1 MISLSTNPKE
11 KLMLKLIKAFINTV
25 KAEMQLQDELSRR
38 YPFGCPKSSPED
50 RALIAEKASAWRKF
64 HSFSNYMKLSSKQID
79 DVTEVLV
86 YNAPLKEYS
95 GAYGCF
101 ASDPKTGKQ
110 ESSNIVCECGVDHV
124 FAHNPEEAMD
134 LMHANASK
142 RTLGSD
148 TSYYNDWILTE
159 LVVMDPTAR
168 YGHVILFRHGHT
180 A

>member
-25 KAEMQLQDELSRR
+25 KAEMQLQDE
-38 YPFGCPKSSPED
+38 
-50 RALIAEKASAWRKF
+50 
-64 HSFSNYMKLSSKQID
+64 LSSKQID